1 MVKSRGILFFAPDM
15 TFWGTYAQ
23 WFEKDLLYAEM
34 TVLQAVYLMSV
45 LKKKECGG
53 KDAAGLIVFS
63 VLSCLLRNN
72 GIYAIVP
79 ALLLLAICLKGK
91 ERRKAF
97 LVLLATVVVYELITV
112 AGYRAL
118 IDVGKPAASEG
129 LSVPFQQTARYVC
142 EYEDEVTEYERQ

>member
-1 MVKSRGILFFAPDM
+1 
-15 TFWGTYAQ
+15 
-23 WFEKDLLYAEM
+23 M

-79 ALLLLAICLKGK
+79 ALLLLAIYLKGK

-97 LVLLATVVVYELITV
+97 LVLLATVVIYELITV
-112 AGYRAL
+112 VGYRAL
-118 IDVGKPAASEG
+118 IDVGKPAAS
-129 LSVPFQQTARYVC
+129 
-142 EYEDEVTEYERQ
+142 

>member
-1 MVKSRGILFFAPDM
+1 
-15 TFWGTYAQ
+15 
-23 WFEKDLLYAEM
+23 
-34 TVLQAVYLMSV
+34 MSV

-79 ALLLLAICLKGK
+79 ALLLLAIYLKGK

-97 LVLLATVVVYELITV
+97 LVLLATVVIYELITV
-112 AGYRAL
+112 VGYRAL

-129 LSVPFQQTARYVC
+129 LSVPFHGEICLRI
-142 EYEDEVTEYERQ
+142 RR